1 MFRDYISPR
10 WTLTGERRN
19 MKEVAGLGDVIL
31 EQVPVLIQY
40 LSNDFSY
47 PEPSSN
53 SSLSAYTSVSCPPVS

>member
-1 MFRDYISPR
+1 
-10 WTLTGERRN
+10 

-40 LSNDFSY
+40 LSDDFSY